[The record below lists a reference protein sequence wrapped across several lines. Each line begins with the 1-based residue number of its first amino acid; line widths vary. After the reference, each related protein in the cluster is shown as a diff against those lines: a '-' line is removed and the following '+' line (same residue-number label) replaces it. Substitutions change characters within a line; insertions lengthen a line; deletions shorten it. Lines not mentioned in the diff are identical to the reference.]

1 MLELLLQFGL
11 RRYFKQDMTT
21 ATLPMT
27 REEVREEIKTICKV
41 SKKIMSSKESTRR
54 FLVEFGVLTKKGKL
68 TAKYR

>member
-1 MLELLLQFGL
+1 
-11 RRYFKQDMTT
+11 
-21 ATLPMT
+21 MT